1 MLVYALAI
9 AVALGSFSFYMAAF
23 FFPEVHRRN
32 DFIWS
37 GVGLFYAL
45 VLWLCADR
53 ITGGV
58 LLGQSASIALL
69 GWLGWQTL
77 TLRRTKAPTEAKTEV
92 SDATTAQ
99 MKNKLLGGITGLF
112 RKQKPE
118 PNRKAKPESV
128 AELVD
133 QEASTETATPELPP
147 VTETEAEIPETPA
160 ASATETPSEA
170 DAEISET
177 PETGIPDAVMP
188 PPEAATPPIP
198 DITSED
204 DSNWP
209 DDEDFSN
216 WPDEDETET
225 PPSPDVAVTATPP
238 AAPSAASQED
248 AQTPSEAPDI
258 EVEKI
263 APEAELT
270 PPAEDPT
277 SPDAPNPTE
286 PINSEEP
293 PKE

>member
-1 MLVYALAI
+1 MLVYTLAI
-9 AVALGSFSFYMAAF
+9 AVALGSFTFYMAAF

-99 MKNKLLGGITGLF
+99 TKKKLLGGITGLF

-118 PNRKAKPESV
+118 PNREAKPESV

-133 QEASTETATPELPP
+133 QEAATETATPEHPS
-147 VTETEAEIPETPA
+147 VTETEAEMPETPA

-170 DAEISET
+170 DAEIPET

-198 DITSED
+198 KEVIPDDTSED

-209 DDEDFSN
+209 DDE
-216 WPDEDETET
+216 EETET
-225 PPSPDVAVTATPP
+225 PPHPDVAVTATPP
-238 AAPSAASQED
+238 AVPSAASQED
-248 AQTPSEAPDI
+248 AQTAPEAPEI
-258 EVEKI
+258 EVEKV

-277 SPDAPNPTE
+277 SHDAPNPTE

-293 PKE
+293 PKV